1 MVSASL
7 TMLTLKWIATKAH
20 VTDTERFW
28 QRTATDTIFILWVRS
43 TKLPRDDPLRMT
55 AKQLAS
61 PYTATNCRLPGS
73 RERRKRLPTNCQ
85 SRSPQAARTREK
97 YKEYKQD
104 TSKSS
109 ILVDSTNWPLAS
121 VKFDEGYAHTCTLLG
136 MLLQLLNETLGL
148 KRNLNLMCIKIRRG
162 SKI

>member
-1 MVSASL
+1 MKWKQFHILMKTALYKIDFFHLSASL
-7 TMLTLKWIATKAH
+7 TMLTLKWMATKAH

-43 TKLPRDDPLRMT
+43 TKLPREDPLSMT
-55 AKQLAS
+55 AKQLVS
-61 PYTATNCRLPGS
+61 PYTATNCKLPGS

-97 YKEYKQD
+97 YKEYKQE

-109 ILVDSTNWPLAS
+109 ISVDSANWPLAS
-121 VKFDEGYAHTCTLLG
+121 E
-136 MLLQLLNETLGL
+136 
-148 KRNLNLMCIKIRRG
+148 LNLTKFMHTLVIC
-162 SKI
+162 